1 MTVIPLRRH
10 RHSLDPGTPAFGACE
25 PLGWR
30 RSLAVVLSLAALL
43 GLALYVRV
51 SGVMRTGPT
60 DTSLPPLLAV
70 ATVAP
75 GVLRGGEPSD
85 IELLRLRDSY
95 GVRAVVDVDAMD
107 VEEKAV
113 TGGLGLR
120 TLDMTVTDRQPPTAE
135 EILRL
140 VRFLRSTAATRPGS
154 DGSGVV
160 YMHDIDGRGPILVV
174 TAMLQLLR
182 GVPLSTVLD
191 DLRAESS
198 SGLSGAQL
206 RALHE
211 VDRVVRGIPPTRAY
225 SALRGESW

>member
-1 MTVIPLRRH
+1 MTVIPLRRY
-10 RHSLDPGTPAFGACE
+10 RRSLAPGTPAFGACE

-30 RSLAVVLSLAALL
+30 RSTAVVLVLAALL
-43 GLALYVRV
+43 GFALFVRA
-51 SGVMRTGPT
+51 SGAMRTGPT

-85 IELLRLRDSY
+85 IELLRLRDTY
-95 GVRAVVDVDAMD
+95 GVRGVVDVDRMD

-113 TGGLGLR
+113 TAGLGLR
-120 TLDMTVTDRQPPTAE
+120 TLQLTVTDGQPPTAE

-140 VRFLRSTAATRPGS
+140 VRFLRSTAATQPGN

-160 YMHDIDGRGPILVV
+160 YIHDFDGRGPVLVV
-174 TAMLQLLR
+174 TAMLQIMR

-191 DLRAESS
+191 GLRAGDSR
-198 SGLSGAQL
+198 GLSAAQL

-211 VDRVVRGIPPTRAY
+211 VDRVVRGVPPTRAY